1 MMEKTLTE
9 NVLEAVKTLYGKEAD
24 PSKIQVQETRKDFR
38 GDLTVVV
45 FPLLR
50 YSGKL
55 PEQTAEELGEYI
67 RENNAQIGNYNVI
80 KGFLNLEISNA
91 AILDTFNKLIKHDPG
106 FTSADHSNDYTTLV
120 EYSSPNTNKP
130 LHLGHI
136 RNNLLGYSLAR
147 ILSTCGHKV
156 YKTNIVNDRGIHI
169 CKTMLAWKLYGK
181 GSTPAETGV
190 KGDHFVGDYYVR
202 FEKEYRKE
210 INELKSQGLSQE
222 EAAERSSLMSQARE
236 LLRKWET
243 GDKETVDLWKRM
255 NEWVYEG
262 FDTTYNALGVDFDK
276 IYFESETYKPGRE
289 IVRKGLDDGVFYK
302 KDDGSVWVDLSSDGL
317 DEKLLLRADGTAV
330 YMTQDLGTAV
340 LRYKDYTFDHQYY
353 VVGNEQDYHFQ
364 VLKIIL
370 GKLGYEWSEGIH
382 HFSYGM
388 VNLPEG
394 KMKSREGKVVDADEL
409 INTMLS
415 TAADMSGE
423 LGKLND
429 YTGEEKKS
437 VYRKIGLGAL
447 KYFILKVDPRKNMM
461 FNPAESIDF
470 NGNTGPFIQYSY
482 ARIKSVM
489 RKAADMGLVP
499 ADDTDGIELNAK
511 ERSLVNILR
520 AFDTLIISAAD
531 ELNPAIIANYV
542 YELSKEFNQFYHDFS
557 ILGEENNMVR
567 MFRLALTEYTGK
579 VIGKA
584 MWLLGIDMP
593 ERM

>member
-50 YSGKL
+50 YSGKS

-67 RENNAQIGNYNVI
+67 RENNAQIGSYNVI

-106 FTSADHSNDYTTLV
+106 FASADHGNDYTTLV

-210 INELKSQGLSQE
+210 INELKSQGLSEE

-262 FDTTYNALGVDFDK
+262 FETTYNALGVDFDK

-370 GKLGYEWSEGIH
+370 RKLGYEWSEGIH

-415 TAADMSGE
+415 TAEDMSGE

-489 RKAADMGLVP
+489 RKAADMDLVP
-499 ADDTDGIELNAK
+499 ADNTDGIELNAK